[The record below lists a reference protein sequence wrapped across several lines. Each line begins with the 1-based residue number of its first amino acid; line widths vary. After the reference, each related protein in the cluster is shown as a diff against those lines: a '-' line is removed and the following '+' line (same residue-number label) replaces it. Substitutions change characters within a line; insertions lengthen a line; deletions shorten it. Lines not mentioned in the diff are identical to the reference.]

1 MTPPTPLIKK
11 LSYISLAA
19 MAVLA
24 IGAAVFYKEKSFFAD
39 TAYVLFNVVNT
50 GNLAI
55 QYNRYGAIVG
65 QCVPWLGVRM
75 HWPLRTILLVYSVW
89 PYVFYLLVG
98 ALLVFRYRQYRVAAL
113 MALFYVLYVSQLF
126 YWGSEIPQG
135 MAFFFLMLGI
145 TLHMGEQKK
154 PLWRI
159 AIPFFVT
166 GLIAVFTHFTIMI
179 AVVYT
184 WVYLLLDKE
193 NWPFN
198 RRNTVILSIL
208 LGACIAA
215 KFVFALVVTGGAG
228 DGPLLQNVFNCS
240 IRDIYSMF
248 AAPVVATF
256 LLRCITI
263 YWAGS
268 LIFVIGITN
277 LFIKKK
283 YGLASWTLLSLLGY
297 MCIMALT
304 FDGWD
309 ERASLFHVESEW
321 FCMSVLVIV
330 PFAFNLL
337 PATSSRMM
345 MVLLPAI
352 FMARFVYIYLGAA
365 PFTKHLHMQ
374 EAIMSSM
381 KKKEI
386 RCVAIVKTDSFVRQY
401 VPDWAAQY
409 ETMLASAAQG
419 DNPQYTFSAVRRDD
433 TATINALRPGV
444 FNTSFGRPDRAEL
457 NSAYFN
463 MDTVSACRVITYEEL
478 TAN

>member
-1 MTPPTPLIKK
+1 MKPSTPLIKQ
-11 LSYISLAA
+11 LSYISLGAL
-19 MAVLA
+19 AVLA
-24 IGAAVFYKEKSFFAD
+24 IGAGLFYKEKSFFAD

-50 GNLAI
+50 GGLAI
-55 QYNRYGAIVG
+55 QFNRYGAIVAQG
-65 QCVPWLGVRM
+65 VPWLGQRL
-75 HWPLRTILLVYSVW
+75 HCPLKTILIAYSVW

-98 ALLVFRYRQYRVAAL
+98 TLLVFRYRQYRVAVL
-113 MALFYVLYVSQLF
+113 MALFYVLFVSQLF

-159 AIPFFVT
+159 AIPFAIT
-166 GLIAVFTHFTIMI
+166 ALMAVFTHFTIMI
-179 AVVYT
+179 AAVYT
-184 WVYLLLDKE
+184 WVYLLLDKD
-193 NWPFN
+193 NWPFT
-198 RRNTVILSIL
+198 RRDTIILSTL
-208 LGACIAA
+208 LALCIAA
-215 KFVFALVVTGGAG
+215 KFVFALVVAGGAG

-248 AAPVVATF
+248 GAPVVSTF
-256 LLRCITI
+256 LLRCLTI

-268 LIFVIGITN
+268 LIFIIGITN

-283 YGLASWTLLSLLGY
+283 YGLAAWTLLSLLGY

-321 FCMSVLVIV
+321 FCMSVIVIV

-337 PATSSRMM
+337 PATNSRVMM
-345 MVLLPAI
+345 LLLPAI
-352 FMARFVYIYLGAA
+352 FMARFVYIYIGAA
-365 PFTKHLHMQ
+365 PFTKHLQMQ
-374 EAIMSSM
+374 EEAMSSM
-381 KKKEI
+381 KKKGI
-386 RCVAIVKTDSFVRQY
+386 RCVAILKTDTFVRQY

-419 DNPQYTFSAVRRDD
+419 DNPQYTFSTVRRED

-444 FNTSFGRPDRAEL
+444 FNSSFGRPKRVQL
-457 NSAYFN
+457 NSTYFN
-463 MDTVSACRVITYEEL
+463 MDTVSAYRVMTYEEL
-478 TAN
+478 TGK